1 VMADEATS
9 ALDAEAEQT
18 LYERLAALVKRKG
31 GALVS
36 IGHRPALESFHQ
48 RTWVLKKSAP
58 GDAAAYLLRQA

>member
-1 VMADEATS
+1 
-9 ALDAEAEQT
+9 
-18 LYERLAALVKRKG
+18 
-31 GALVS
+31 VS